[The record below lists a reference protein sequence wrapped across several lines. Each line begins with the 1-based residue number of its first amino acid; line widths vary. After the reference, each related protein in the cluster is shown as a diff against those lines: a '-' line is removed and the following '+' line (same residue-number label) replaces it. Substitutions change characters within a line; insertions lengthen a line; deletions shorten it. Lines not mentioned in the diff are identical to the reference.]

1 MYTLQ
6 LVSGFNLIE
15 MRLPVGLVCASMVL
29 LKQSIVIRAKQD
41 FAKKFFILLNSM
53 QI

>member
-1 MYTLQ
+1 MDFGDPKRIGT
-6 LVSGFNLIE
+6 
-15 MRLPVGLVCASMVL
+15 